1 MGRVSDDA
9 VSTPNDPTREADPP
23 VPADEPAAPEAAGT
37 DVPAAEV
44 AETAVGTAVD
54 ASADAEP
61 GAAVTQDATAVAEP
75 APAEPEA
82 VETAAEAELPALI
95 TQIRDG
101 YAFKGATLHFGAG
114 VVEGKAYAEAPV
126 RIPLSM
132 MTRHGL
138 VAGATGTGKTKTLQ
152 LMAEQLLEQGVPV
165 FLADIK
171 GDLSGMASPGEMNSF
186 IETRAAEIGLDWKP
200 TSYPAEFFSLGGQ
213 GKGIPIRASVSQFG
227 PILMSKVL
235 GLNQTQESSL
245 TLIFHY
251 ADTNGLWLDT
261 LDDLRAVIQFL
272 TSDAGKA
279 ELKQIGGIS
288 SATAGVILRELTA
301 FAARGADTFF
311 GLPEFDSA
319 DFIRTHPDGTG
330 VLSLLELPSLQDQP
344 EVFSTFLMWLLADL
358 FATLPE
364 EGDVDK
370 PKLVF
375 FFDEAHLLFK
385 DASKDFLSAIQQTVR
400 LIRSKGVGVF
410 FVTQSPKDVPGDVL
424 AQLGNRVQHAL
435 RAFTPDDQKALRA
448 AARTYPHTDYDI
460 EKLLTST
467 GIGEAVITVLSEK
480 GAPTPV
486 AWTRMRSP
494 QSLMDPSPDEVL
506 DRAVESSPLKAKY
519 WEAIERESALE
530 MLTSQEA
537 KRTAEEE
544 QARLEAENARIR
556 EAAAKQQEK
565 ERLAAEKAAEKERA
579 AREKASARSK
589 DDPGIVGSV
598 VKSSAFKSM
607 LRSAGTV
614 IGREITR
621 SILGNSRRR

>member
-1 MGRVSDDA
+1 MPRVGFDD
-9 VSTPNDPTREADPP
+9 EA
-23 VPADEPAAPEAAGT
+23 PAA
-37 DVPAAEV
+37 AAE
-44 AETAVGTAVD
+44 
-54 ASADAEP
+54 SAGAPAQAAPATEEP
-61 GAAVTQDATAVAEP
+61 G
-75 APAEPEA
+75 
-82 VETAAEAELPALI
+82 LI
-95 TQIRDG
+95 TQIREG
-101 YAFKGATLHFGAG
+101 YAFSGSALHFGAAVVDG
-114 VVEGKAYAEAPV
+114 VAYPDAPV

-132 MTRHGL
+132 MNRHGL

-152 LMAEQLLEQGVPV
+152 LMAEQLIEQGVPV

-171 GDLSGMASPGEMNSF
+171 GDLSGMASPGESNSF
-186 IETRAAEIGLDWKP
+186 IEKRIADIGLTWQP
-200 TSYPAEFFSLGGQ
+200 RAYPAEFFSLGGQ

-251 ADTNGLWLDT
+251 ADSKGLWLDT
-261 LDDLRAVIQFL
+261 LDDLRSVIQFL
-272 TSDAGKA
+272 TSDAGKP
-279 ELKQIGGIS
+279 ELKEIGGIS
-288 SATAGVILRELTA
+288 TATAGVILRELTA
-301 FAARGADTFF
+301 FGAKGADAFF

-319 DFIRTHPDGTG
+319 DFIRTRPDGTG
-330 VLSLLELPSLQDQP
+330 VLSLLELPAVQNQP

-364 EGDVDK
+364 EGDLDK

-375 FFDEAHLLFK
+375 FFDEAHLLFNG
-385 DASKDFLSAIQQTVR
+385 ASKEFLNAIQQTVR

-410 FVTQSPKDVPGDVL
+410 FVTQSPKDVPADVL

-448 AARTYPHTDYDI
+448 AARTYPHTEYDI
-460 EKLLTST
+460 ETLLTST

-494 QSLMDPSPDEVL
+494 QSLMDPSPDAVL
-506 DRAVESSPLKAKY
+506 DATIDASPLKSKY
-519 WEAIERESALE
+519 WEPLERESAYE
-530 MLTSQEA
+530 MLEAEAA

-544 QARLEAENARIR
+544 QARIEAENQRIR
-556 EAAAKQQEK
+556 EAAAKQEEK
-565 ERLAAEKAAEKERA
+565 ERLAAEKAAERERIAAEKEA
-579 AREKASARSK
+579 ARRAKE
-589 DDPGIVGSV
+589 DPGLVGSV
-598 VKSSAFKSM
+598 VKSGAFRSM

>member
-1 MGRVSDDA
+1 VSDDA
-9 VSTPNDPTREADPP
+9 VNSPDLPSQDGPAESVVELKRSPVPRIGFDEDAPETAEAVEPDEAAAT
-23 VPADEPAAPEAAGT
+23 VATEEPADEPTE
-37 DVPAAEV
+37 VP
-44 AETAVGTAVD
+44 AETA
-54 ASADAEP
+54 
-61 GAAVTQDATAVAEP
+61 
-75 APAEPEA
+75 
-82 VETAAEAELPALI
+82 AELPALI
-95 TQIRDG
+95 AEIRDG
-101 YAFKGATLHFGAG
+101 YAFDGPALHFGAAVLDG
-114 VVEGKAYAEAPV
+114 EAFAAAPV

-132 MTRHGL
+132 MNRHGL

-152 LMAEQLLEQGVPV
+152 LMAEQLIEQGVPV

-186 IETRAAEIGLDWKP
+186 IEKRKAEIGLDWTP
-200 TSYPAEFFSLGGQ
+200 TAYQAEFFALGGQ
-213 GKGIPIRASVSQFG
+213 GKGIPVRASVSQFG
-227 PILMSKVL
+227 PILLSKVL

-251 ADTNGLWLDT
+251 ADEKGLWLDT
-261 LDDLRAVIQFL
+261 LDDLRSVVQFL
-272 TSDAGKA
+272 MSDAGKP
-279 ELKQIGGIS
+279 ELKEIGGIS

-301 FAARGADTFF
+301 FGSQGADAFF

-319 DFIRTHPDGTG
+319 DFIRTAPDGKG
-330 VLSLLELPSLQDQP
+330 VLSLLELPAIQDQP

-364 EGDVDK
+364 EGDLDK

-375 FFDEAHLLFK
+375 FFDEAHLLFNG
-385 DASKDFLSAIQQTVR
+385 ASKEFLNAIQQTVR

-410 FVTQSPKDVPGDVL
+410 FVTQSPKDVPADVL

-494 QSLMDPSPDEVL
+494 QSLMDPSPDAVL
-506 DRAVESSPLKAKY
+506 DAAVERSPLKAKY
-519 WEAIERESALE
+519 WEAVERESAYE
-530 MLTSQEA
+530 MLEAEAA

-544 QARLEAENARIR
+544 QARIEAENQRIR
-556 EAAAKQQEK
+556 EAAAKQAEK
-565 ERLAAEKAAEKERA
+565 DAAAAAKAAEKERVA
-579 AREKASARSK
+579 AEKAAAK
-589 DDPGIVGSV
+589 AAKEDPGIVGAV
-598 VKSSAFKSM
+598 VKSGAFRSM

-614 IGREITR
+614 IGREISR
-621 SILGNSRRR
+621 SVFGNSRRR